1 MHIKIYTKSYC
12 GYCYAAKNLLMKRGF
27 AFEETELSGNFQ
39 AEQEMR
45 DLTGRTTVPQILIN
59 GTPVGGYTDLIELDR
74 AGKLDAFRTA
84 SGA

>member
-1 MHIKIYTKSYC
+1 MHIKIYTKAYC
-12 GYCYAAKNLLMKRGF
+12 TYCYAAKNLLMKRGL
-27 AFEETELSGNFQ
+27 AFEETDLSGNFP

-59 GTPVGGYTDLIELDR
+59 GMLVGGYTDLIELDR

-84 SGA
+84 SGV

>member
-1 MHIKIYTKSYC
+1 MHIKIYTKAYC
-12 GYCYAAKNLLMKRGF
+12 GYCYAAKNLLMKRGYP
-27 AFEETELSGNFQ
+27 FEETELSGNFT

>member
-1 MHIKIYTKSYC
+1 MHIKIYTKAYC
-12 GYCYAAKNLLMKRGF
+12 TYCYAAKNLLMKRGL
-27 AFEETELSGNFQ
+27 AFEETDLSGNFP

-59 GTPVGGYTDLIELDR
+59 GMPVGGYTDLIELDR

-84 SGA
+84 SGV